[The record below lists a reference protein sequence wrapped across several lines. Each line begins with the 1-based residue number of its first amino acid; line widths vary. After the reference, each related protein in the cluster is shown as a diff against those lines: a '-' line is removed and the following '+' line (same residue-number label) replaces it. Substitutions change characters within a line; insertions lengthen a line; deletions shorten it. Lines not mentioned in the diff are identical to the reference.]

1 MRIQRYHYILQSI
14 LLVLASSLLNSLAK
28 QSSFCSTEEDLLDS
42 NPMATTLGGLQNSS
56 ASNSADIDSLAH
68 FAVQEHNKK
77 QNAMLELARVVKVQE
92 QVVAGT
98 LHHLTLEVVDAGE
111 KKIYEAKVWVKPW
124 MNFKE
129 LQEFKHIGEQTT
141 STPSD
146 LGTCQQVGSGIK
158 KSGISIMEK
167 YCDGSGYQSVPV
179 HDPVV
184 QDAANHVLMTLQQRS
199 NSLYPYEL
207 QEVIHAKTECVE
219 GSAKYDILLKV
230 KRSSKEE
237 KFKANVHKDKDG
249 NFHVNN
255 MVQDHS

>member
-146 LGTCQQVGSGIK
+146 LG
-158 KSGISIMEK
+158 
-167 YCDGSGYQSVPV
+167 YQSVPV

>member
-1 MRIQRYHYILQSI
+1 MQIQRYNYILQFLL
-14 LLVLASSLLNSLAK
+14 LLVLLSSSLLNSFAK
-28 QSSFCSTEEDLLDS
+28 QSTFCSTEEDLLDS

-56 ASNSADIDSLAH
+56 ASNSADTDSLAR

-77 QNAMLELARVVKVQE
+77 ENAMLELARVIKVQE

-141 STPSD
+141 SEPSD
-146 LGTCQQVGSGIK
+146 LSV
-158 KSGISIMEK
+158 EK
-167 YCDGSGYQSVPV
+167 DGDGSGYQSVPV

-184 QDAANHVLMTLQQRS
+184 QDAANHVLKTLQQRS

-207 QEVIHAKTECVE
+207 QEVVHAKTESVE

-249 NFHVNN
+249 NFHVNS

>member
-146 LGTCQQVGSGIK
+146 LD
-158 KSGISIMEK
+158 
-167 YCDGSGYQSVPV
+167 CDGSGYQSVPV